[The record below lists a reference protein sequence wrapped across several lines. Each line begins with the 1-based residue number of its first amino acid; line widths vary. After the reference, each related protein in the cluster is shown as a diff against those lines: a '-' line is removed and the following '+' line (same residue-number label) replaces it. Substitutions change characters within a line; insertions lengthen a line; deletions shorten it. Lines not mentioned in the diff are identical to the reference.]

1 MDTPVELRN
10 IKLYNGKNF
19 HLWKFQIHAILLGN
33 DLIGLVDCSV
43 PKPAEE
49 DQQPDWIKK
58 DNLVTSLLYKGVDET
73 ILEAFMNCTTSKQ
86 IWDKLQL
93 LHNQQAHELV
103 HHIQQRFFECKI
115 EGAETIAQY
124 LGKLEVIRSQ
134 LFNMGDNTIS
144 DAGMMAKVLANFPN
158 KFHAFQAAW
167 DNVEDPSQT
176 LNNFTM
182 CLLRHKNR
190 LKVEEEV
197 HASNISVAYV
207 VASSNKSSSFG
218 SSSASS
224 DSHPN
229 LTYEECQQRRKEI
242 SELKKT
248 TTCWK
253 CKKVG
258 H

>member
-1 MDTPVELRN
+1 M
-10 IKLYNGKNF
+10 
-19 HLWKFQIHAILLGN
+19 
-33 DLIGLVDCSV
+33 
-43 PKPAEE
+43 
-49 DQQPDWIKK
+49 
-58 DNLVTSLLYKGVDET
+58 
-73 ILEAFMNCTTSKQ
+73 
-86 IWDKLQL
+86 
-93 LHNQQAHELV
+93 
-103 HHIQQRFFECKI
+103 
-115 EGAETIAQY
+115 EGTETIAQY
-124 LGKLEVIRSQ
+124 LGKLEVIKSQ
-134 LFNMGDNTIS
+134 LINVSNNTVF
-144 DAGMMAKVLANFPN
+144 DAGMMARVLTNLPS

-182 CLLRHKNR
+182 RLLRHKSR
-190 LKVEEEV
+190 LKAEEEV
-197 HASNISVAYV
+197 HASNILVAYV